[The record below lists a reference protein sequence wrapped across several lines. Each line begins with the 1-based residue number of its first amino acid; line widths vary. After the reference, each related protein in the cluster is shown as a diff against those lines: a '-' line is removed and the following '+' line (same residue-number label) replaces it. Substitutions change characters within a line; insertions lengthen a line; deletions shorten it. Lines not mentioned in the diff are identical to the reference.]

1 MPDQDS
7 NVISLFEARKKASTS
22 ELMASDNLA
31 ENHDD
36 ETAEQDFHSVQ
47 ERNMRNQQRLIKER
61 LNANKSVLKSYR
73 IKN

>member
-1 MPDQDS
+1 MPNQDS
-7 NVISLFEARKKASTS
+7 NVISLFEARKKVNTC
-22 ELMASDNLA
+22 ELMAGDNLS
-31 ENHDD
+31 ENQD
-36 ETAEQDFHSVQ
+36 EVSEQDFHSVQ